1 MWKNNLLSNHSL
13 ENSMH
18 RIFFDQL
25 YNDHVTDEGYVVH
38 KLLIYPEIKYLLGEI
53 HKYCMEYIFRNKSL
67 EILMT
72 PISCHMTF
80 QGSDLSVFKKAGL
93 HL

>member
-1 MWKNNLLSNHSL
+1 
-13 ENSMH
+13 MH
-18 RIFFDQL
+18 TIFLDQL

-38 KLLIYPEIKYLLGEI
+38 KLLTYPEIKYLLGEI
-53 HKYCMEYIFRNKSL
+53 HKYYTEYIFRTKSL

-80 QGSDLSVFKKAGL
+80 QGCDLSVFKKEGM